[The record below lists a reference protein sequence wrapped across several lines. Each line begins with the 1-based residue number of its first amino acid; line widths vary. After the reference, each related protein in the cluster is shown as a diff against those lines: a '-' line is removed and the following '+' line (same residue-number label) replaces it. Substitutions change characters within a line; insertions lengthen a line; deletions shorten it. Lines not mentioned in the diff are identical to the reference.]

1 MQCRCYKNYVFIYFN
16 FSKVINYDNEQKKK
30 KTCTKSIRV
39 RVPLALGGTGQGGI
53 EGEGE
58 ARLTLEP
65 TGESRGRV
73 TVQ

>member
-1 MQCRCYKNYVFIYFN
+1 MIM
-16 FSKVINYDNEQKKK
+16 SKKK

-53 EGEGE
+53 EGE